1 MTSPNEPAWA
11 SNAPY
16 SGSQAAD
23 VAPDSGGGSGTTD
36 VAKQE
41 ASNVAQSASGALQQV
56 TSTAKDQAAGV
67 AWEAKEHAR
76 NLVGETRDQVSQQAG
91 AQKDKAV
98 SSLRSLADELQMI
111 ADGEGGAS
119 GIATQLARQASDTTH
134 KVAGFLEEREPGD
147 LLDDLTSL
155 ARRRPGAFLLGAA
168 VAGVAAGR
176 LTKGLTSSSGQ
187 GDSPAYPSRGPRT
200 AAAIDM
206 PSVPQSYVSS
216 GPQEIEP
223 LAGMSQPE
231 SDFDRGT
238 GAYPSETSVVPGGV
252 ASEWSDPAGVGRT
265 EPGSGPVIP

>member
-11 SNAPY
+11 GNAPY

-23 VAPDSGGGSGTTD
+23 LPSDSGGASGTTD

-41 ASNVAQSASGALQQV
+41 ASNVAQSATGAVQQV

-67 AWEAKEHAR
+67 ASEAKEQAR

-91 AQKDKAV
+91 AQKDRAV
-98 SSLRSLADELQMI
+98 SGLRSLGDELQTI
-111 ADGEGGAS
+111 ANGEGGAS
-119 GIATQLARQASDTTH
+119 GVATQLARQASDTTH
-134 KVAGFLEEREPGD
+134 KVASFLEEREPRD
-147 LLDDLTSL
+147 LLDDLTAL

-168 VAGVAAGR
+168 VAGIAAGR

-187 GDSPAYPSRGPRT
+187 DSTPSYASRPPRT
-200 AAAIDM
+200 TAAIDM
-206 PSVPQSYVSS
+206 PVVPSYGTSADV
-216 GPQEIEP
+216 EP

-231 SDFDRGT
+231 SDFDRGV
-238 GAYPSETSVVPGGV
+238 GSYPSVPGSAGSSW
-252 ASEWSDPAGVGRT
+252 SEPTGTGRT